1 MVTIQV
7 PNFCTIKQVCQKLGF
22 TYYTVSYW
30 LDHNMVKWIPAGSK
44 KLINMEDL
52 NRFLNGEEVKQSD
65 RSDERSGPDPVPAAA
80 D

>member
-7 PNFCTIKQVCQKLGF
+7 PNFCTIKQVCQQLGF

-30 LDHNMVKWIPAGSK
+30 LDHNMVKWVPAGTK

-52 NRFLNGEEVKQSD
+52 NRFLNGE
-65 RSDERSGPDPVPAAA
+65 GTGADPTEPQEKGRVSYE

>member
-7 PNFCTIKQVCQKLGF
+7 PNYCTITEVCKKFGF

-30 LDHNMVKWIPAGSK
+30 LDHNLVKWIPAGSK

-52 NRFLNGEEVKQSD
+52 DLFLNGEKGANANE
-65 RSDERSGPDPVPAAA
+65 
-80 D
+80 

>member
-7 PNFCTIKQVCQKLGF
+7 PSFCTITEVCQKLGF

-30 LDHNMVKWIPAGSK
+30 LDHNMVKWVPSGTK

-52 NRFLNGEEVKQSD
+52 NRFLNGGEGQANES
-65 RSDERSGPDPVPAAA
+65 
-80 D
+80 